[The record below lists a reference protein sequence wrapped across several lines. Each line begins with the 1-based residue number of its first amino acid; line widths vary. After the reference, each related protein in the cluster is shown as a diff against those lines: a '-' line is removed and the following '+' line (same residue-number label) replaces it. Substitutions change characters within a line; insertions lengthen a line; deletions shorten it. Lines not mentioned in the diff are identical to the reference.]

1 MARYKGYD
9 YSQGKF
15 IPVHFDKQILSGTF
29 EHTLHYL
36 IDKEIDLSIFDSR
49 YQNDETGAPAYD
61 PAILLKII
69 LYAYSRGITS
79 SRKIAQCC
87 RENII
92 FMALSADTQPHFTT
106 IADFISTLGEE
117 IIRLFLEVLMICDE
131 MGLIGKEM
139 FAVDGCKMPS
149 NASKE
154 WSGTKEELGKKKEKM
169 ELAIKQIVK
178 RHRER
183 DIKEKDKEVLEQ
195 EEQYVETL
203 RKRVKKIK
211 AWLHQNEDKPGKSG
225 KPIKSNIT
233 DNESAKMKTSHGVI
247 QGYDGVTVV
256 DDKHQ
261 VIVHAEAFGA
271 AQEHDLLQPMI
282 EGTKENFEAIGS
294 EKDVFEKAKLV
305 ADSGFHTE
313 ANMKM
318 VMEQGIDAYIAD
330 TQFRKRDPR
339 FTDVDR
345 YKERFRKERV
355 EYYGTA
361 NLYRPQRD
369 FTISEDKTHCIC
381 PAGKRL
387 YRNGGNV
394 VVRGQRAIKFHG
406 RKTDCRIC
414 ELREKCLRHPDRTEA
429 RQVYF
434 FQGCVESKP
443 ETFTQKMKRKIDSIK
458 GRLIYN
464 RRLGTAEPPFAHI
477 RSMLG
482 LDRFTLR
489 GKRKVNTQWM
499 LYCIVH
505 NLTKVH
511 RYGGGF
517 A

>member
-1 MARYKGYD
+1 MARYKEYD
-9 YSQGKF
+9 YTQGKF
-15 IPVHFDKQILSGTF
+15 IPIHFNKQILSGTF

-36 IDKEIDLSIFDSR
+36 IDNEIDLSIFDER
-49 YQNDETGAPAYD
+49 YENDDTGAPAYD

-87 RENII
+87 EENII
-92 FMALSADTQPHFTT
+92 FMALSADTRPHFTT
-106 IADFISTLGEE
+106 IADFISTLDKE
-117 IIRLFLEVLMICDE
+117 IIRLFLEVLMICEE

-139 FAVDGCKMPS
+139 FAVDGCKLPS

-154 WSGTKEELGKKKEKM
+154 MSGTKEEFRHKKDKM
-169 ELAIKQIVK
+169 EQAIKQILT
-178 RHRER
+178 RHRET
-183 DIKEKDKEVLEQ
+183 DAKEKDKGIIQQ
-195 EEQYVETL
+195 EEKYRETI
-203 RKRVKKIK
+203 KNEAKKIK
-211 AWLHQNEDKPGKSG
+211 EWLKENDDKIGKMG

-247 QGYDGVTVV
+247 QGYNGVAMV

-261 VIVHAEAFGA
+261 VIVHAEAFGT
-271 AQEHDLLQPMI
+271 AQEHDLLEPMI
-282 EGTKENFEAIGS
+282 EGTRENFKEIDS
-294 EKDVFEKAKLV
+294 KKDVFEKAKLV
-305 ADSGFHTE
+305 ADSGYHTE
-313 ANMKM
+313 SNMKM
-318 VMEQGIDAYIAD
+318 VMEEGIDAYIAD

-339 FTDVDR
+339 FADVDK
-345 YKERFRKERV
+345 YKEWFRKERA
-355 EYYGTA
+355 EYYGTSG
-361 NLYRPQRD
+361 LYRVKD
-369 FTISEDKTHCIC
+369 FTMSEDKTHCIC

-394 VVRGQRAIKFHG
+394 VVDGNRAIKFRG
-406 RKTDCRIC
+406 RKTDCRVC
-414 ELREKCLRHPDRTEA
+414 EVRERCLRNPDTSEA

-434 FQGCVESKP
+434 FQGRTASAP

-477 RSMLG
+477 RSILR

-489 GKRKVNTQWM
+489 GKRKVNTQWL

-511 RYGGGF
+511 RYGEVF